1 MISTWNQLEV
11 VEEGKE
17 GVIGYFWKILDA
29 SCSQDMSDKN
39 VILVLKYC
47 IFDRTIFGAIKC
59 KVTYA

>member
-1 MISTWNQLEV
+1 MF
-11 VEEGKE
+11 KK
-17 GVIGYFWKILDA
+17 FLDA

-59 KVTYA
+59 MVAYALSNGFIHFTSYT